1 MSRFR
6 ILPTTYAE
14 VNAKAKHLLAEHWD
28 EVALNKGLMVLN
40 PDEQRYLALEATG
53 QFFALA
59 AWDGDDLV
67 GYSGNF
73 IGQHLHYAGL
83 RYANNDVLFVAKG
96 HRATPLGL
104 RLIRETVAE
113 AQRRGARMMLWH
125 AKYETQMAAL
135 LVRMGYLVQDVI
147 YSRELAPS
155 NFQLRGRLDVTAARY
170 GDLSKPCPI
179 SGLGDIAPPGMWD
192 EFTARQD
199 TPGSAH
205 HATRCIVL
213 RGPDT
218 HNLDKEAVFGCLES
232 IDLPTIER
240 LPAVRELCRMACQL
254 LRVRQLGRVML
265 VELPAGASID
275 RHQDEGAYA
284 QHFDR
289 FHLPLVSDPGNTFT
303 CGAETIHMAPGELW
317 QFNHRIEH
325 EVANNS
331 SAARIHLIIDA
342 VIE

>member
-1 MSRFR
+1 MSRFQ

-28 EVALNKGLMVLN
+28 EVALNKDLMVLN

-59 AWDGDDLV
+59 AWDGDELV

-83 RYANNDVLFVAKG
+83 RYANNDVLFVAKD
-96 HRATPLGL
+96 HRASPLGL

-113 AQRRGARMMLWH
+113 AQRRGARLMLWH
-125 AKYETQMAAL
+125 GKQDTPLAEL
-135 LVRMGYLVQDVI
+135 LPKMDYKVQDVI

-155 NFQLRGRLDVTAARY
+155 NFQLRGRLTPYAAAAEAEH
-170 GDLSKPCPI
+170 C
-179 SGLGDIAPPGMWD
+179 GMWD

-218 HNLDKEAVFGCLES
+218 ENLDKEAVFGCLES
-232 IDLPTIER
+232 VDLPTIER
-240 LPAVRELCRMACQL
+240 LPAVRELCRLACQL
-254 LRVRQLGRVML
+254 LRVRTLGRVMM
-265 VELPAGASID
+265 VELPASAAID
-275 RHQDEGAYA
+275 RHRDEGAYA
-284 QHFDR
+284 EHFDR
-289 FHLPLVSDPGNTFT
+289 FHLPLVSEPGNVFT
-303 CGAETIHMAPGELW
+303 CGDETIHMAPGELW

-331 SAARIHLIIDA
+331 SAPRIHLIIDA